1 MDTLYHWQL
10 VRLLLMLVV
19 ALQLVKHRNH
29 FVKRKL
35 EYFDKINSS
44 YDVLKIFQMIQ
55 GYILYIIVNWCYF
68 EGSHSR
74 LT

>member
-44 YDVLKIFQMIQ
+44 YDVYSK
-55 GYILYIIVNWCYF
+55 LYSISNNEFVSF
-68 EGSHSR
+68 
-74 LT
+74 